1 MQIDRNCD
9 VDGDGERTI
18 SDNVMLREREIG
30 GL

>member
-9 VDGDGERTI
+9 ADGERTI
-18 SDNVMLREREIG
+18 SDNVMLRDREIG